1 MNFIVCKLKK
11 LKIETNYIN
20 ESLYSLIA
28 FLSLILSPSK
38 GTNLLFVTQIL
49 CITSK
54 FKNITYFD
62 KHKQRIELILE
73 ETKKLENES
82 LLCIYS

>member
-20 ESLYSLIA
+20 ESLYSLTA

-38 GTNLLFVTQIL
+38 GMNPLFVTQIL
-49 CITSK
+49 YITRK
-54 FKNITYFD
+54 LKNITYFD

-73 ETKKLENES
+73 ES
-82 LLCIYS
+82 